1 VEIDRKKKLRAF
13 VWSLRRAD
21 FFLRKDMGIEQ
32 ANSLFP
38 LVLGTVQL
46 GLDYGVA
53 NRTGRPAISQAI
65 GIVEAAW
72 DEGIRCFDTAQAYG
86 ESEKIL
92 GIAFKELKIDG
103 AAKVVSKLSPGLH
116 GQKNEIISKSV
127 QSSLENLGVPR
138 FEGLL
143 VHNPAGAESW
153 HSGLGASLAEI
164 QRSGLT
170 TRIGA
175 SVYSVEEGKQCLD
188 MSGISLLQLP
198 FNVFDQDA
206 YQKDFFFTA
215 QKGGCLLHVRSVF
228 LQGLLLMEPEEFPS
242 FLKNAVPWATQFADL
257 CQKVGLSKRK
267 VALAYAYWRAK
278 PFPLVVGAETP
289 AQILGNCRD
298 MKEVLAFS
306 EEELEQL
313 ACQVDNALWVRD
325 KGIVNPSLWGA
336 RQ

>member
-1 VEIDRKKKLRAF
+1 
-13 VWSLRRAD
+13 
-21 FFLRKDMGIEQ
+21 MGTEQ
-32 ANSLFP
+32 ADSTLP

-46 GLDYGVA
+46 GLEYGVA
-53 NRTGRPAISQAI
+53 NKTGRPAISQAI
-65 GIVEAAW
+65 AIVAAAW
-72 DEGIRCFDTAQAYG
+72 EEGVRCFDTAQAYG

-92 GIAFKELKIDG
+92 GTAFKELKIGQD
-103 AAKVVSKLSPGLH
+103 AKVVSKLSPDLH
-116 GQKNEIISKSV
+116 SQEDEIISKSV
-127 QSSLENLGVPR
+127 RSSLKNLGVPR

-153 HSGLGASLAEI
+153 HGGLGASLAEI
-164 QRSGLT
+164 QRAGLT

-175 SVYSVEEGKQCLD
+175 SVYSVEEGKQCLA

-206 YQKDFFFTA
+206 YQKDFFFAA

-242 FLKNAVPWATQFADL
+242 FLRNAVPWARRFADL
-257 CQKVGLSKRK
+257 CRKVGLSKRK

-278 PFPLVVGAETP
+278 PFPLVIGAETP
-289 AQILGNCRD
+289 AQILENCRD
-298 MKEVLAFS
+298 MKAVVAFS
-306 EEELEQL
+306 EEDLEQL
-313 ACQVDNALWVRD
+313 ACLVDNVLWVQD

-336 RQ
+336 QQ